1 MTARHRPRR
10 PARRVLFA
18 PSRLDFGIGAL
29 ALVIVVG
36 SLVPMVAC
44 DGPEH
49 PPVVETPAPSPSRA
63 AALQVGGDAI
73 ARALGE
79 AGR

>member
-1 MTARHRPRR
+1 MSARHR
-10 PARRVLFA
+10 
-18 PSRLDFGIGAL
+18 GAVRHLTYRQHAALGL
-29 ALVIVVG
+29 AGLVITVG
-36 SLVPMVAC
+36 ALVPMVAC
-44 DGPEH
+44 DDGPQR